1 MAYLGP
7 RQHFGL
13 DGQESRSVTATALD
27 HVDLIRI
34 ENEGL
39 HELMASFPED
49 REKVDLTPDGWRRPV
64 PARPATKIDVPVRR
78 FGRASTWM
86 RGHLWL
92 GSLSF
97 PLLLLHSG
105 FSAKGSLTSWLM
117 ALLIITIGTGL
128 LGAIVQHYLPRLMT
142 RLVPMET
149 IYEEIPRVRE
159 QLERE
164 ADELMASLPRA
175 GTRDFAWGARPAKSG
190 RVAEAEIDSE
200 VLDHLREVYVDTIR
214 PFLSDSD
221 MVKNACSDQQRS
233 ASLFS
238 SLRLYAPAPAHKILS
253 GLESICEEE
262 RQLKRQRQL
271 YRCLHVWL
279 LVHVPLSLALI
290 LLGAI
295 HAVVALG
302 Y

>member
-1 MAYLGP
+1 MTACALSIAAYIVYTKASSSPPSGGSVLGLTLGIAGY
-7 RQHFGL
+7 GL
-13 DGQESRSVTATALD
+13 MLFSAML
-27 HVDLIRI
+27 
-34 ENEGL
+34 GL
-39 HELMASFPED
+39 RKKF
-49 REKVDLTPDGWRRPV
+49 
-64 PARPATKIDVPVRR
+64 PVRR

-92 GSLSF
+92 GWLSF
-97 PLLLLHSG
+97 PLLVLHSG
-105 FSAKGSLTSWLM
+105 FAAKGRLTSWLM
-117 ALLIITIGTGL
+117 ALLIITVGSGL
-128 LGAIVQHYLPRLMT
+128 LGAIVQHYLPKLMA
-142 RLVPMET
+142 RVVPMET

-164 ADELMASLPRA
+164 ADALMASLPGVGR
-175 GTRDFAWGARPAKSG
+175 RDFAWGARPAQSG
-190 RVAEAEIDSE
+190 QIAEAEIDSE
-200 VLDHLREVYVDTIR
+200 VVDHLREVYVDTIR
-214 PFLSDSD
+214 PFLSDPET
-221 MVKNACSDQQRS
+221 VKNACSDHDRS

-238 SLRLYAPAPAHKILS
+238 SLRLYAPSTAHKILS

-271 YRCLHVWL
+271 YRCLHGWL